1 MCQKNKLKNVR
12 ENMLF
17 KDVFID
23 VTKKATKLKTSEY
36 QKSGKYPVVDQGQK
50 LIAGYTDLEEGLF
63 TDVPAIIFGD
73 HTRVIKYID
82 TPFFIGADGV
92 KVIKHIDQ
100 NIDYKYLYYLLS
112 SVRIPNTGYNRHYK
126 WLKESVLPEHNH
138 SQKAI
143 IVNTLSLID
152 SLIKKQN
159 EYVLKFDELV
169 KSRFVEMFGDPVS
182 NTLKWHRQQI
192 IELTTKIGSGATPKG
207 GRDSYCSE
215 GISLIR
221 SMNVH
226 NGFFEY
232 KDLAHISDEQAAKLS
247 NVIIQKNDVLL
258 NITGASVARCCV
270 VPDEILPARVNQHVC
285 IIRCNDHVLPVFISK
300 AFTSD
305 SFQKYLLEI
314 AGSGATREAI
324 TKQQIEQISMI
335 VPPLLFQNQFAEFV
349 AQVEKQKLSVQK
361 SIDKLEILK
370 KSLMQEYFG

>member
-1 MCQKNKLKNVR
+1 
-12 ENMLF
+12 MLF

-50 LIAGYTDLEEGLF
+50 AIAGYTDLEDGLF